1 MESIR
6 LDAIDLRILRILQQ
20 DGRITNLELANQVGL
35 TPTPTMERVKRL
47 ERAGVIRGYRAMVD
61 RDAVGRG
68 LLVFC
73 SLRLSVHQLR
83 EMDAFRERI
92 RSLPAIVSGWNVTGE
107 YDYLLQVAVQDMAQY
122 EAFLRHEL
130 SRLPGIERISTSI
143 VLSTVK
149 EHATLPI
156 QPHETDS

>member
-47 ERAGVIRGYRAMVD
+47 ERAGVILGYRAMVD

>member
-6 LDAIDLRILRILQQ
+6 LDSIDLRILRILQQ

-73 SLRLSVHQLR
+73 SLRLSVHQLQ

>member
-6 LDAIDLRILRILQQ
+6 LDSIDLRILRILQQ

-47 ERAGVIRGYRAMVD
+47 ERAGVIQGYRAMVD

-73 SLRLSVHQLR
+73 SLRLSVHQLQ

>member
-6 LDAIDLRILRILQQ
+6 LDSIDLRILRILQQ